1 MIYYLLVALIPI
13 LASAELNFA
22 PQAPNEIVVN
32 NRILVRVLGKPI
44 SVIDVMKNMDL
55 YISRNYPELID
66 SKAGR
71 FQFYSQSWRDT
82 LNQMIDNELM
92 LADAESR
99 EVKVTD
105 GEVREMVQDRFGPNI
120 MGTLDRLGLT
130 YDEARE
136 MTHNEMIVQRMQ
148 WLRVYSKAL
157 QKVTSQ
163 EVKKGF
169 TEYCKHNPPKEEWK
183 YQMLT
188 IRGETGSALSDQA
201 YEMLLTQPDL
211 NAVAEKLQA
220 ELPPDSP
227 ITISVSQD
235 YAVED
240 KNLAQPVKEI
250 LSTLEIGQFSKPSS
264 QVSRDNS
271 PVSRILYLKE
281 HMKTNP
287 LKFEDLANRIKDA
300 LIQKAAG
307 EETQSYQVR
316 LRTRFGYDAK
326 TLEES
331 IPPDFQPFS
340 MR

>member
-1 MIYYLLVALIPI
+1 MIYLLIALFPI
-13 LASAELNFA
+13 LASADIPFA
-22 PQAPNEIVVN
+22 PQGSNEIVVN
-32 NRILVRVLGKPI
+32 NRILVRVLGKPV

-71 FQFYSQSWRDT
+71 LQFYTQSWRDT

-105 GEVREMVQDRFGPNI
+105 GEVREMVQERFGPNI

-130 YDEARE
+130 YDEARQ
-136 MTHNEMIVQRMQ
+136 MTHNEMIVQRMN

-163 EVKKGF
+163 EVKKGYVDF
-169 TEYCKHNPPKEEWK
+169 CKHNPPKEEWT

-188 IRGETGSALSDQA
+188 VRGETGSALANQA

-220 ELPPDSP
+220 ELPPDSS

-240 KNLAQPVKEI
+240 KNLAQSVKDV
-250 LSTLEIGQFSKPSS
+250 LSSLEVGHFSKPSL
-264 QVSRDNS
+264 QTSRDNS
-271 PVSRILYLKE
+271 PTNRIFYLKN
-281 HMKTNP
+281 HMKTDP
-287 LKFEDLANRIKDA
+287 LKFEDLANRIKDS

-307 EETQSYQVR
+307 TEMEAYQAR
-316 LRTRFGYDAK
+316 LRARFGYDMK

-331 IPPDFQPFS
+331 IPPDFQPFT